1 MLNLQKGGTTR
12 DPERIRSGRSRVT
25 RKKTVRAPGLVQ
37 PAVVSVVIP
46 CFNYMNFLPMAVES
60 VVSQA
65 GVGTEVIIV
74 DDCSTDGSLRVAN
87 ELASAHSGVQVFS
100 LKVNSG
106 PVTAF
111 NTGLAAATGEFLVR
125 LDADDMLT
133 PGSLARAVAV
143 LQEHESVGLVYGR
156 PLHFSGDRLPKARMS
171 ATKLTLWPG
180 ANWLE
185 NRCRDGLNVITSPE
199 VVMRKS
205 IVDQVGGQMPLAHT
219 HDMEMWF
226 RVAAFSDIA
235 YLRGCDQAWHRDHDE
250 SLSARLV
257 DKKTDLSE
265 RRLAFDVLFSGLVA
279 TQPWS
284 SRMRDLS
291 NRAIDANCFA
301 FARHELDKGVPEPAL
316 VDSLLEQVR
325 SLERADISEKVWIR
339 AQMANRRALRRRT
352 SGYVRRG
359 LGRVR
364 AECAKRRW
372 RKYGEY

>member
-1 MLNLQKGGTTR
+1 MLNLQRGRTTR
-12 DPERIRSGRSRVT
+12 DAERTRSGRERVT

-46 CFNYMNFLPMAVES
+46 CFNYMGFLPMAVES
-60 VVSQA
+60 VVSQT
-65 GVGTEVIIV
+65 GVETEIIIV
-74 DDCSTDGSLRVAN
+74 DDCSTDDSLRVAN
-87 ELASAHSGVQVFS
+87 EMASTHSGVQVLS
-100 LKVNSG
+100 LQINSG
-106 PVTAF
+106 PVEAF
-111 NTGLAAATGEFLVR
+111 NTGLAEATGEFLVR

-156 PLHFSGDRLPKARMS
+156 PLHFSGVRLPKVRMS

-226 RVAAFSDIA
+226 RLAAFSDVA
-235 YLRGCDQAWHRDHDE
+235 YLRGCDQAWHRDHGE

-257 DKKTDLSE
+257 DMRTDLLE
-265 RRLAFDVLFSGLVA
+265 RRFAFDVLFSGPVA
-279 TQPWS
+279 DQPWS
-284 SRMRDLS
+284 PRLRELS
-291 NRAIDANCFA
+291 NRAIDEACLSL
-301 FARHELDKGVPEPAL
+301 ARHEIDKGLPSPAL
-316 VDSLLEQVR
+316 VDWLLAEVR
-325 SLERADISEKVWIR
+325 SSTRGVLRAKGLVR
-339 AQMANRRALRRRT
+339 ARMANGRSAQQTLVGFLRRVH
-352 SGYVRRG
+352 GRG
-359 LGRVR
+359 L
-364 AECAKRRW
+364 AKRAKIHW
-372 RKYGEY
+372 QNYGEY